1 MSFDILLTLLLV
13 SFGKDDETM
22 NENNDKLVP
31 YQVRTD
37 LAVEAKD
44 MYVEQQ
50 ENPDEQKVKGV
61 TIKEREQD
69 GIRIS
74 YVEINETGADL
85 LGKKPGS
92 YITIHADGVKRQDTK
107 RQELAAKVLAKE
119 LEELIKNN
127 DIPIEGKG
135 LIVGLGNW
143 NVTPD
148 ALGPMSVE
156 KVLVT
161 SHLFEMEHESV
172 SDGYRPVAAV
182 TPGVMG
188 VTGIETSNIIFG
200 IVDKYQPDFVICIDA
215 LASRSI
221 ERVNETIQ
229 LSNTGI
235 HPGSGVGNKRKE
247 ISKETLGVPVI
258 AIGVP
263 TVVDAVT
270 IASDTI
276 DFLLKH
282 FGREWKEKDDPSK
295 SLTPAGL
302 SFGDKRLTDE
312 DLPNEEKRQTFMGI
326 VGTLPDEEKR
336 KLITEVLTPLGHNLM
351 VTPKEVDGFMVDMA
365 SVVANGINAALHET
379 VDVDNFT
386 SYSR

>member
-1 MSFDILLTLLLV
+1 MDQA
-13 SFGKDDETM
+13 
-22 NENNDKLVP
+22 NENIVP

-44 MYVEQQ
+44 MYVENQQ
-50 ENPDEQKVKGV
+50 NTEQEIKGV
-61 TIKEREQD
+61 TIKEREEK
-69 GIRIS
+69 GIKIS
-74 YVEINETGADL
+74 CVEIDETGAEL
-85 LGKKPGS
+85 LQKKSGT
-92 YITIHADGVKRQDTK
+92 YITIYADGVKRQDTK
-107 RQELAAKVLAKE
+107 RQEQAAKVLAKE
-119 LEELIKNN
+119 LEALIAANN
-127 DIPIEGKG
+127 IPKDGKC

-148 ALGPMSVE
+148 ALGPMTIE

-161 SHLFEMEHESV
+161 SHLFELEHETV
-172 SDGYRPVAAV
+172 AEGYRPTAAI

-188 VTGIETSNIIFG
+188 ITGIETSNIIFG
-200 IVDKYQPDFVICIDA
+200 IVEKFKPDFVICIDA

-247 ISKETLGVPVI
+247 ISKETLGIPVF

-282 FGREWKEKDDPSK
+282 FGREWKEKDKPSK

-302 SFGDKRLTDE
+302 SFGNRSLTDE
-312 DLPNEEKRQTFMGI
+312 DMPDKEKRQTFLGI
-326 VGTLPDEEKR
+326 VGSLDDEEKR

-351 VTPKEVDGFMVDMA
+351 VTPKEVDGFMKDMA
-365 SVVANGINAALHET
+365 NLLANGVNAALHET
-379 VDVDNFT
+379 VDVDNFAF
-386 SYSR
+386 YSR